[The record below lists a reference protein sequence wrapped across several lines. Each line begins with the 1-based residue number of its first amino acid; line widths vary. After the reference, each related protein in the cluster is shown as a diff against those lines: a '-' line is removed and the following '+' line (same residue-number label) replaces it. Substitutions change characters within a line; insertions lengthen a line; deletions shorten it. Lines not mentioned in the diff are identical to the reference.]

1 MIRRLLPQINQQI
14 TVRNRC
20 SFFKGFLKI
29 LCFPRIHLF
38 SQMSHLRCIPGV
50 LENNQIV
57 TVQTNGPLLF
67 VFAKQILHNVR
78 DAQTA
83 MMTAFGKQ
91 FGHPVISAEIIA
103 KKAQQRMFFLRQLKK
118 FRVNKTILTQF
129 YQAVTES
136 VLTFSITVWF
146 GSASIHNKNMLEG
159 IVKTASKITGSKLP
173 SIESIY
179 TTRTLRKATTIISD
193 CTHPANHLFESL
205 PSGKRFRSIKTRNYM
220 L

>member
-1 MIRRLLPQINQQI
+1 
-14 TVRNRC
+14 
-20 SFFKGFLKI
+20 
-29 LCFPRIHLF
+29 
-38 SQMSHLRCIPGV
+38 
-50 LENNQIV
+50 
-57 TVQTNGPLLF
+57 
-67 VFAKQILHNVR
+67 
-78 DAQTA
+78 
-83 MMTAFGKQ
+83 
-91 FGHPVISAEIIA
+91 
-103 KKAQQRMFFLRQLKK
+103 MFFLRQLKK

-193 CTHPANHLFESL
+193 STHPANHLFESL
-205 PSGKRFRSIKTRNYM
+205 PSGKQFRSIKTRTTCFSNSFYTKAIQTKPPNAKSKE
-220 L
+220 